1 MDNIRTRA
9 KTESIGRRTMKG
21 EYTKEIEALYAMC
34 EKMIEY
40 HKRGDKAKAIA
51 THGLIGRRLD

>member
-1 MDNIRTRA
+1 
-9 KTESIGRRTMKG
+9 MKG

>member
-1 MDNIRTRA
+1 MGNIRARA
-9 KTESIGRRTMKG
+9 KTGRRTMKG
-21 EYTKEIEALYAMC
+21 EYTKEIEALYALC